1 MIQSKMRVDMSRAH
15 PLAGARM
22 KLLFGELLEE
32 DDDGV
37 DPSVRASEEGSKP
50 TAQRLAPAES
60 R

>member
-1 MIQSKMRVDMSRAH
+1 
-15 PLAGARM
+15 M